1 MAKRKKIID
10 EIVEIL
16 NGLSEEKIIEVR
28 DFIDLIKRKENSLI
42 FDKANMVSLMGSITP
57 EDIETMKLAIDEAC
71 EKIDLDEW

>member
-16 NGLSEEKIIEVR
+16 NGLSEEKIIEVK